1 MKKSLKKAA
10 ALALAAIMAAGVLS
24 SCGEK
29 NTETKTDDTA
39 KSSGKI
45 VMGTNAEF
53 PPFEFV
59 ADEGQGLV
67 DKFDGIDIAIAKK
80 IADKLGK
87 ELVIED
93 MQFEGLVASAQSG
106 KVDFVAAGMTAS
118 DERRQSVDFSD
129 TYYVAKQVMVVAADN
144 DTIKSAED
152 LKNASKV
159 GVVLGYTGDSVVTD
173 DLQLDDSK
181 ILRVSRGIDGVQE
194 VKNGKLDAMV
204 IDSATGIALAEKNGL
219 KVVEDDDVFA
229 AEEYAIAVKK
239 GNTELLNTINETLKE
254 MKAAGEIDELAIKY
268 NG

>member
-1 MKKSLKKAA
+1 MKNSIKKTA
-10 ALALAAIMAAGVLS
+10 ALVLAAIMATAALS
-24 SCGEK
+24 SCGSKDATTGDE
-29 NTETKTDDTA
+29 N
-39 KSSGKI
+39 GKLI
-45 VMGTNAEF
+45 MGTNAEF

-59 ADEGQGLV
+59 ADEGEGLV

-106 KVDFVAAGMTAS
+106 KVDFVAAGMTAD

-144 DTIKSAED
+144 ESIKSAED
-152 LKNASKV
+152 LKNADMV

-173 DLQLDDSK
+173 TLALEDSK

-204 IDSATGIALAEKNGL
+204 IDSATGIALAQENGL
-219 KVVEDDDVFA
+219 KVVEDDEVFA
-229 AEEYAIAVKK
+229 SEEYAIAVQK
-239 GNTELLNTINETLKE
+239 GNTELLNSINEVLAE
-254 MKAAGEIDELAIKY
+254 MKASGEIDSLAQKY
-268 NG
+268 N